1 MKKLTSHKIPSDSHT
16 IKTEVVCPNDSNPMG
31 MLQGGRL
38 VEWMDIAAAV
48 CAQTHSGKICVT
60 ASINQ
65 VDFNAAATVGDIITI
80 HATITRA
87 FTTSMEIFVQSYAR
101 KVLAGKKY
109 LISGAFFTFV
119 ALDAEGCT
127 APVIAV
133 KPVTAQEKKLFD
145 DALKRKSRTT
155 NLKKNKI

>member
-1 MKKLTSHKIPSDSHT
+1 
-16 IKTEVVCPNDSNPMG
+16 MG

-65 VDFNAAATVGDIITI
+65 VDFNAAASVGDIITI
-80 HATITRA
+80 YATITRA
-87 FTTSMEIFVQSYAR
+87 FQTSMEIFVQSFAR
-101 KVLAGKKY
+101 KVLEDKKY

-119 ALDAEGCT
+119 ALDAEGRT
-127 APVIAV
+127 TPVIAV
-133 KPVTAQEKKLFD
+133 KPTTTAEKKQFA
-145 DALKRKSRTT
+145 DALTRKKKTIQ
-155 NLKKNKI
+155 LK

>member
-1 MKKLTSHKIPSDSHT
+1 MKKMKKLNGYKTPSDSQT

-48 CAQTHSGKICVT
+48 CAQTHAGKICVT
-60 ASINQ
+60 AFINQ
-65 VDFNAAATVGDIITI
+65 VAFNAAANVGDIITI

-87 FTTSMEIFVQSYAR
+87 FNTSMEIFVQSYAR
-101 KVLAGKKY
+101 KVLEGSKY

-119 ALDAEGCT
+119 ALDAEGST
-127 APVIAV
+127 TPVIAV
-133 KPVTAQEKKLFD
+133 KPVTAQEKKQFKE
-145 DALKRKSRTT
+145 ALIR
-155 NLKKNKI
+155 KNKTTQLK